1 MLFYLV
7 LHVSDNITCSF
18 LELMS
23 EMAQLSLVAE
33 LFNVS
38 LVSYLVVVTWLE
50 KSGL

>member
-1 MLFYLV
+1 LFIFRIDGRNG
-7 LHVSDNITCSF
+7 S
-18 LELMS
+18 
-23 EMAQLSLVAE
+23 AQLSLVAE